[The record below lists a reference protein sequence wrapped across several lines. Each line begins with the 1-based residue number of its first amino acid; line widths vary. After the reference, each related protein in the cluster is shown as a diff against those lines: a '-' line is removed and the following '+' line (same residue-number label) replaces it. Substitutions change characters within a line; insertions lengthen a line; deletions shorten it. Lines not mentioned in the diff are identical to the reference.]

1 VNATA
6 TAQQKKTS
14 TILVVEDDCDLRELL
29 AEILAR
35 AGYSVVQ
42 AANGKEALECLCGV
56 ERPRLILLDLSM
68 PVMNGWQFHEALK
81 ANERL
86 ADIPVLVVS
95 ARRDGEKALPVASE
109 RFLRKPFELAS
120 LLDMVGKFT

>member
-1 VNATA
+1 MNATA

-95 ARRDGEKALPVASE
+95 ARRDGETLPVASE

-120 LLDMVGKFT
+120 LLDMVERFT